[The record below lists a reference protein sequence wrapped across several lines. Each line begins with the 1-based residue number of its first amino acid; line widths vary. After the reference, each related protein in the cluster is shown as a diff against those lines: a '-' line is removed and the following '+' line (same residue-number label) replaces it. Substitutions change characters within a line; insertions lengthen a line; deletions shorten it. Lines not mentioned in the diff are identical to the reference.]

1 MGAKADIIA
10 LSPEAKLVRE
20 ARYSFMVTPE
30 DRYLPN
36 HNDDE
41 VAQFTNAF
49 TFTNSYEETE
59 VTMRIQMKASI
70 YMKMFLVLAVNRGS
84 FQRRKTQFSG

>member
-1 MGAKADIIA
+1 
-10 LSPEAKLVRE
+10 
-20 ARYSFMVTPE
+20 MVTPE

-49 TFTNSYEETE
+49 TFTNSYEETSYNE
-59 VTMRIQMKASI
+59 NTDESQHIYENVFGAGSEQGFFNDVKHNSPGESVSLKLEKKNSVQPSVAS
-70 YMKMFLVLAVNRGS
+70 
-84 FQRRKTQFSG
+84 